1 MIFSKACVYGLRAA
15 LYVATLDKQAY
26 VPIKTISDDLD
37 ISFHFLTK
45 ILQTLTQHNIML
57 SYRGPN
63 GGIALARPAEQIKV
77 IQIVEAIDGDKIF
90 SDCIL
95 DLPGCGTQRPCPMHD
110 QWSRIRTDMKHL
122 LETTTL
128 AGLSERISQFGL
140 RIAADGDNLNH
151 LGA

>member
-1 MIFSKACVYGLRAA
+1 MIFSKACIYGLRAA
-15 LYVATLDKQAY
+15 LYVAALDKQAF
-26 VPIKTISDDLD
+26 VPIKSISDNLD

-63 GGIALARPAEQIKV
+63 GGIALARPAEQINV
-77 IQIVEAIDGDKIF
+77 IQIVEAIDGTKSF

-110 QWSRIRTDMKHL
+110 QWSRIREEMRQL

-128 AGLSERISQFGL
+128 AGLSERINQFGL
-140 RIAADGDNLNH
+140 RIAADGKAINH